1 MSPCGRM
8 ALHRHDSRRIRPAAT
23 VVLRLI
29 CAGSRLPRRIR
40 PESASSLDSCVRRF
54 SIFSAGDRPVC
65 ELCGSVLR
73 TGRSFLWA
81 AAGRSGL
88 SMAPYFDAGASL
100 PGWPEALSACM
111 KSSLYWSQRSSMR
124 SRWGIMPAYIFSVR
138 CRRLRV
144 MRSSGRRRNRNSS
157 RRRNFRGFEFAPC
170 VLFPEGNVVQTENHP
185 APGPAFDLCERNGI
199 YALDDDAIYALL
211 LERPAKEI
219 DVRRFFRIGS
229 GRQLPELKY
238 CPLFIT

>member
-1 MSPCGRM
+1 MGHHAGVHFLCPVQAFAGN
-8 ALHRHDSRRIRPAAT
+8 AVERPAQEQKFQPAQK
-23 VVLRLI
+23 
-29 CAGSRLPRRIR
+29 CRI
-40 PESASSLDSCVRRF
+40 
-54 SIFSAGDRPVC
+54 GD
-65 ELCGSVLR
+65 
-73 TGRSFLWA
+73 
-81 AAGRSGL
+81 
-88 SMAPYFDAGASL
+88 
-100 PGWPEALSACM
+100 
-111 KSSLYWSQRSSMR
+111 
-124 SRWGIMPAYIFSVR
+124 
-138 CRRLRV
+138 
-144 MRSSGRRRNRNSS
+144 
-157 RRRNFRGFEFAPC
+157 FRGFEFAPC